1 MLLLDLGNLS
11 ELGLQNRIRLVRKR
25 RRLTLQQVGAATGL
39 NHGTVSRLERGEMRL
54 DEHYLGLLA
63 RALEVDPV
71 ELLTDAPVPKTDTQ
85 AELFRTI
92 TELGDDSA
100 AALLAA
106 AKAMRKG

>member
-1 MLLLDLGNLS
+1 MLLLDLGDLS

-25 RRLTLQQVGAATGL
+25 RRMTLKQVAEAIGV

-63 RALEVDPV
+63 RALGVDPV
-71 ELLTDAPVPKTDTQ
+71 ELLTDAPVPKTETQ

-92 TELGDDSA
+92 TELGDESA